1 MKVVIIQCKSDEL
14 KERYIEGL
22 KFYVEED
29 ERLQDFYYSY
39 DQFEVTEQSRRAY
52 HRFNA
57 SLSDEERA
65 LLGDNKHFYEIDF
78 SNVGGLVM
86 PLIIEWTFI
95 DGTKEVDTI
104 PAYIWR
110 KNEENVTKA
119 FMKDKEVAQ
128 IRLDPMRET
137 ADTDE
142 ANNYWPRVNQPNRF
156 ELFKRRR
163 GGARGQSTGS
173 NPMQRAT
180 QTGDN

>member
-1 MKVVIIQCKSDEL
+1 MR
-14 KERYIEGL
+14 KE
-22 KFYVEED
+22 
-29 ERLQDFYYSY
+29 
-39 DQFEVTEQSRRAY
+39 
-52 HRFNA
+52 
-57 SLSDEERA
+57 A

-86 PLIIEWTFI
+86 PLIIEWTFV